1 MSARCPRSAPARR
14 GFTLIELL
22 VVIAIIAILIGLLLP
37 AVQKVREAAAR
48 AKCAN
53 NLKQLGLAAHNFHD
67 QYGYFPAWGMNYP
80 VAPATTPTGQ
90 GHSAFTFVMPFV
102 EQANLGTVM
111 KLDQPVANPANLP
124 APYGT
129 APQGVTKVALMVC
142 PSAPDRMTDYGP
154 YFSGGN
160 PSAPPGLL
168 GPSDYAPLRALHS
181 SFQSG
186 CAPAS
191 PAGSRDGMLSPFGT
205 RPRIADTTD
214 GTTYTLLFVERAGLQ
229 QVYHLRQPV
238 NPNTPGTAGWHLNGA
253 WADYNIAKELRGTD
267 SAVPAATV
275 CRVVNGLN
283 INAMYSFHTGGVNVV
298 RGDGSLAFLRDSTD
312 TGVVGA
318 LVTRAGGEVVG
329 DY

>member
-1 MSARCPRSAPARR
+1 MSPRSPRSAPVRR

-53 NLKQLGLAAHNFHD
+53 NLKQLGLASHNYHD

-80 VAPATTPTGQ
+80 IAPATTPTGQ
-90 GHSAFTFVMPFV
+90 GHSAFTFVMPFI
-102 EQANLGTVM
+102 EQANLGNIM
-111 KLDQPVANPANLP
+111 KLDQPVANAANLP
-124 APYGT
+124 PPYGT
-129 APQGVTKVALMVC
+129 APQGITKIGLMMC

-160 PSAPPGLL
+160 PTAPPGLL
-168 GPSDYAPLRALHS
+168 GATDYAPLRAIHS

-186 CAPAS
+186 CATAS
-191 PAGSRDGMLSPFGT
+191 PAGARDGMLSPFNT

-214 GTTYTLLFVERAGLQ
+214 GTTNTLLFVERAGLQ
-229 QVYHLRQPV
+229 QVYNQRQPV

-253 WADYNIAKELRGTD
+253 WADYNIAKELRGTEG
-267 SAVPAATV
+267 SLGTV
-275 CRVVNGLN
+275 CRVINGVNV
-283 INAMYSFHTGGVNVV
+283 NAMYSFHTGGVNVV
-298 RGDGSLAFLRDSTD
+298 RGDGSLGFLRDATD
-312 TGVVGA
+312 TGVIGA
-318 LVTRAGGEVVG
+318 LVTRSGGEVVG

>member
-1 MSARCPRSAPARR
+1 MPARCPRFAPVRR

-53 NLKQLGLAAHNFHD
+53 NLKQLALATHAYHD
-67 QYGYFPAWGMNYP
+67 QYGYFPAWGMDYP

-102 EQANLGTVM
+102 EQGNLGNVM

-124 APYGT
+124 PPYGT
-129 APQGVTKVALMVC
+129 APPGITRVALMVC
-142 PSAPDRMTDYGP
+142 PSAPDRTADYGP

-168 GPSDYAPLRALHS
+168 GATDYAPLRALHS

-186 CAPAS
+186 CATAS
-191 PAGSRDGMLSPFGT
+191 PATARDGMLAPFKS

-214 GTTYTLLFVERAGLQ
+214 GTTNTLLFVERAGLQ
-229 QVYHLRQPV
+229 QVYNQRQPV
-238 NPNTPGTAGWHLNGA
+238 TPNTPGTAGWHLNAA
-253 WADYNIAKELRGTD
+253 WADYNIAKELRGTEG
-267 SAVPAATV
+267 ALGTV
-275 CRVVNGLN
+275 CRVVNGVN
-283 INAMYSFHTGGVNVV
+283 VNAMYSFHTGGVNVV
-298 RGDGSLAFLRDSTD
+298 RGDGSLGFLRDSTD
-312 TGVVGA
+312 TGVIGA
-318 LVTRAGGEVVG
+318 LVTRAGNEVVG
-329 DY
+329 NY